1 MGSVSEMKCFSGG
14 SRIGYRLGQPSNFRL
29 LAGIARRA
37 CPLMTK
43 SPKRWRLLL
52 MRLGFNLLTPLLLLA
67 ILEFFLR
74 LVTTG
79 HIYLF
84 EENPHVL
91 GADGMVRLR
100 PNCHTW
106 WYGCRY
112 DINAQGFR
120 MDQDVGPKRGVRI
133 LGLGDSITLGMGVR
147 EARDVWP
154 NKLQSLIRAKGYGNV
169 DVINTGVQAWDLLTN
184 KSGKLE
190 PAQFTKFIKTD
201 GPKLQ
206 PDIVIYCICLNDVP
220 SRADDLFV
228 LDNAANKARFQ
239 LFPEQAREWLKRK
252 AIYRL
257 MRDGLRE
264 ARFKKLDFSKIPTP
278 PRDEQFWKAV
288 AAELCRLNDA
298 VKSIGARL
306 YCIIP
311 PYSYQL
317 LPANKDLNEMNEKW
331 HESLRACDI
340 PFVDITPEL
349 NENTV
354 LDYFALGDYIHPN
367 AKGHELIAQDALRLI
382 SPDLEAAAKAN
393 TSR

>member
-1 MGSVSEMKCFSGG
+1 
-14 SRIGYRLGQPSNFRL
+14 
-29 LAGIARRA
+29 
-37 CPLMTK
+37 MTK
-43 SPKRWRLLL
+43 SPKRWQLLL
-52 MRLGFNLLTPLLLLA
+52 MRLGFDLLAPLLLLA

-91 GADGMVRLR
+91 GADGMEHLR
-100 PNCHTW
+100 PNFHTW

-112 DINAQGFR
+112 DTNAQGFR
-120 MDQDVGPKRGVRI
+120 MNQDVGPKKGLRI

-147 EARDVWP
+147 DAENVWP

-169 DVINTGVQAWDLLTN
+169 DVINTGVQGWNLLVN
-184 KSGKLE
+184 ESGKLR
-190 PAQFTKFIKTD
+190 PAEFTKFIKTD

-220 SRADDLFV
+220 SRAEDLFV
-228 LDNAANKARFQ
+228 IDNAANKARFK
-239 LFPEQAREWLKRK
+239 LFPEKAREWVKRK

-264 ARFKKLDFSKIPTP
+264 IRFKRLDFSLIPTP
-278 PRDEQFWKAV
+278 PTDDSFWEAV
-288 AAELCRLNDA
+288 TVELGNLNGA

-306 YCIIP
+306 CCIIV
-311 PYSYQL
+311 PYSFQL
-317 LPANKDLNEMNEKW
+317 LPANKDLNRINEKW
-331 HESLRACDI
+331 HESLRKCDI
-340 PFVDITPEL
+340 PFIDVTSEF
-349 NENTV
+349 NENNV
-354 LDYFALGDYIHPN
+354 LDYFALGDYIHLN
-367 AKGHELIAQDALRLI
+367 AKGHALIAQHALQLI
-382 SPDLEAAAKAN
+382 SPDLEAGGKAD

>member
-1 MGSVSEMKCFSGG
+1 MKS
-14 SRIGYRLGQPSNFRL
+14 SQ
-29 LAGIARRA
+29 
-37 CPLMTK
+37 
-43 SPKRWRLLL
+43 RWRLLL
-52 MRLGFNLLTPLLLLA
+52 IRLGLIVFSPLAFLAIMELLL
-67 ILEFFLR
+67 R
-74 LVTTG
+74 LLTTG
-79 HIYLF
+79 HIYVF

-91 GADGMVRLR
+91 GADGVVRLR
-100 PNCHTW
+100 PNCHIW

-120 MDQDVGPKRGVRI
+120 MIQDVGPKKGVRI

-147 EARDVWP
+147 ETEDVWP

-169 DVINTGVQAWDLLTN
+169 DVINTGVQGWNLLV
-184 KSGKLE
+184 SQAGKLK
-190 PAQFTKFIKTD
+190 PAEFTNFIRTD

-220 SRADDLFV
+220 SRADDLFL
-228 LDNAANKARFQ
+228 LDNAANKARFN

-257 MRDGLRE
+257 MRDGFRE
-264 ARFKKLDFSKIPTP
+264 ARFKHLDFSAIPTP
-278 PRDEQFWKAV
+278 PRDEPFWEAV
-288 AAELCRLNDA
+288 TEELRNLNDA

-317 LPANKDLNEMNEKW
+317 LPANKDLNKINEKW
-331 HESLRACDI
+331 HESLQACDI
-340 PFVDITPEL
+340 PFVDLTPEF

-354 LDYFALGDYIHPN
+354 QDYFALGDYIHPN
-367 AKGHELIAQDALRLI
+367 AKGHALIAQHALPLI
-382 SPDLEAAAKAN
+382 WPNLEAAPKADA
-393 TSR
+393 SGQ